1 MDRRGEHR
9 KAWREKEKERERSVV
24 VAISFLEENHVLV
37 IYSYLVLQ
45 WYSNT
50 WKLAKSHMA
59 QLPSSSQRR
68 ISSSPSL
75 GHLS

>member
-37 IYSYLVLQ
+37 IYSYLFHI
-45 WYSNT
+45 WNYSGI
-50 WKLAKSHMA
+50 L
-59 QLPSSSQRR
+59 
-68 ISSSPSL
+68 IL
-75 GHLS
+75 GS